1 MFLGGG
7 RATITHDVLVFIRP
21 VPILFAQLIV
31 PYPSVVVLLFRSCAI
46 QEKRGW
52 RGVSHHPRG
61 GLGSG
66 RRGTLR
72 GAGAG
77 DEGRTVE
84 DVLLR
89 SLGLAV
95 CTTDFG

>member
-1 MFLGGG
+1 M
-7 RATITHDVLVFIRP
+7 T
-21 VPILFAQLIV
+21 
-31 PYPSVVVLLFRSCAI
+31 SVAVLLFRSCAI

-52 RGVSHHPRG
+52 RDGSRHPRG
-61 GLGSG
+61 GLGLG

-89 SLGLAV
+89 ALDLAV
-95 CTTDFG
+95 HVAGFG